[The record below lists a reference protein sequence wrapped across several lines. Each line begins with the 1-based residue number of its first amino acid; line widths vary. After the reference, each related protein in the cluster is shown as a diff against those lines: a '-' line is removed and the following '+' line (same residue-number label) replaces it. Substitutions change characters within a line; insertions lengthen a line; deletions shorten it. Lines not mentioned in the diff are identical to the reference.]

1 MFIQTEET
9 PNPLTIKFIP
19 GCSVLETGTADF
31 ASSEA
36 AWRSPLLE
44 GLFEIKGVARVFLG
58 ADFISVTKEEEA
70 SWQVL
75 RPSILGAIMAF
86 FSRHDQVTLKSDQ
99 STGPT
104 EEQDTYT
111 EDQKAIVTEIKELL
125 DTKVR
130 PAVAQDGGDI
140 TFERFEDGIVY
151 LRMKGACSGCPSSTL
166 TLKSGIE
173 NMLRH
178 YIPEVNEVRP
188 LES

>member
-19 GCSVLETGTADF
+19 GCTVLESGTADF
-31 ASSEA
+31 ESSEA

-58 ADFISVTKEEEA
+58 SDFISVTKEEAA
-70 SWQVL
+70 SWQIL

-86 FSRHDQVTLKSDQ
+86 FSRHEGVELKTDQ
-99 STGPT
+99 STASS
-104 EEQDTYT
+104 ENELEYSD
-111 EDQKAIVTEIKELL
+111 DQKAIVEEIKELL

-140 TFERFEDGIVY
+140 TFEKFEDGVVY

-188 LES
+188 IET

>member
-9 PNPLTIKFIP
+9 PNPLTVKFIP
-19 GCSVLETGTADF
+19 GCTVLESGTADF
-31 ASSEA
+31 ENSDS
-36 AWRSPLLE
+36 AWRSPLLG

-58 ADFISVTKEEEA
+58 ADFISVTKEEGA

-86 FSRHDQVTLKSDQ
+86 FSRHDSVDLKTDRATSRTENDQ
-99 STGPT
+99 
-104 EEQDTYT
+104 EYT
-111 EDQKAIVTEIKELL
+111 EDQKAIVSEIKELL

-140 TFERFEDGIVY
+140 TFEKFDKGVVY

-188 LES
+188 IET